1 MAGAPFIIREMADAD
16 RAAWLEMRAELW
28 PEETIVAHAA
38 EIDEWYKSTTAWG
51 FVAELPNGFPVG
63 FAEVAL
69 RPYANGCDSRP
80 VAFLEGIWVR
90 PACRRRGVGVG
101 LIAHIERLLSARGYR
116 ELGSDTEFGNTGSR
130 AAHRAWG
137 FCETERVVYF
147 RKSLR

>member
-1 MAGAPFIIREMADAD
+1 MTPSRCSSSGSAISVATATARRGTRCSTAPSGCATATPVGSCARESGRQSKGRTMAGAPFIIREMADAD

-69 RPYANGCDSRP
+69 R
-80 VAFLEGIWVR
+80 
-90 PACRRRGVGVG
+90 
-101 LIAHIERLLSARGYR
+101 
-116 ELGSDTEFGNTGSR
+116 
-130 AAHRAWG
+130 
-137 FCETERVVYF
+137 
-147 RKSLR
+147 